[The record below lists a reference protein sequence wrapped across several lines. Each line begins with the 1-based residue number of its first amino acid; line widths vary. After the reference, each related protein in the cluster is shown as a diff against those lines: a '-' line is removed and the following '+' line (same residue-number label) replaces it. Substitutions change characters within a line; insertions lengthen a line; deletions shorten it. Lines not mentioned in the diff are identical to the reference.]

1 VRIQKIGGREALRT
15 HHATFL
21 ACLLLAV
28 VVLHPNV
35 HPVFSSSTI
44 YIRADGSIDPLS
56 APISTTNNITY
67 TLTNNIYDEIVVE
80 KNDIVING
88 ASHTVEGSGTGNGFT
103 LYSVTNVT
111 LTNINIKNF
120 EYGVYLESSSYNSIN
135 RNNISGNDYDGIE
148 VYFSSDY
155 NNITENRIEANGWY
169 GVGIL
174 YSHNN
179 TISANDIANN
189 DDGIDAYDASGTEI
203 SKNRITS
210 SGEFGIGLYSSSENA
225 IFLNN
230 FVNNTQHVYSEYST
244 NRWDEGYPSG
254 GNYWSNY
261 SGVDSKCGPNQDHPG
276 ADGIGDA
283 PYTLDSN
290 NTDRYPLID
299 AWTPPSGHDVAVI
312 SAVSY
317 KTVIGQG
324 FSGNITVYSAN
335 RGEYAETFNITIYA
349 DTIPFASKAVHL
361 ESGFTTNITLSWN
374 TTGFAKGNYTM
385 IACAESVLGETNI
398 SNNNFT
404 GGWVRVSIVGD
415 LTGGTPNPYDFVPD
429 GKVQIVDISVVAKFF
444 GQKVPPAPANCD
456 VSGPMIGVPDGK
468 VQIDDVAT
476 VSKHYGQHYP

>member
-1 VRIQKIGGREALRT
+1 LGVA
-15 HHATFL
+15 
-21 ACLLLAV
+21 
-28 VVLHPNV
+28 VLHLNV

-44 YIRADGSIDPLS
+44 YIRADGSIDPPS

-88 ASHTVEGSGTGNGFT
+88 ASHTVQGSGTGNGFT

-155 NNITENRIEANGWY
+155 NNITENKIEANGWY

-203 SKNRITS
+203 SKNRITG

-225 IFLNN
+225 VFLNN
-230 FVNNTQHVYSEYST
+230 FVNNTQHAYSESST
-244 NRWDEGYPSG
+244 NRWDNGYPSG
-254 GNYWSNY
+254 GNYWSDY
-261 SGVDSKCGPNQDHPG
+261 SGADAKCGPNQDHPG
-276 ADGIGDA
+276 GDGMGDM
-283 PYTLDSN
+283 PYAVDSN
-290 NTDRYPLID
+290 NIDRYPLMNP
-299 AWTPPSGHDVAVI
+299 WTPPSGHNVAVI

-324 FSGNITVYSAN
+324 FSGNIVVYSAN
-335 RGEYAETFNITIYA
+335 KGEYAETFNITVYS
-349 DTIPFASKAVHL
+349 DTIAFASKALHL
-361 ESGFTTNITLSWN
+361 ESGFTTNITFSWN
-374 TTGFAKGNYTM
+374 TTGFAKGNHTISAY
-385 IACAESVLGETNI
+385 AWPVPGETDT

-404 GGWVRVSIVGD
+404 GGWVIISIVGD
-415 LTGGTPNPYDFVPD
+415 ITGPTGWPD
-429 GKVQIVDISVVAKFF
+429 GKVDIKDISYVAKNF
-444 GQKVPPAPANCD
+444 GKTVPPGPPNCD
-456 VSGPMIGVPDGK
+456 VTGTTPGVPDGK
-468 VQIDDVAT
+468 IDIKDISLVA
-476 VSKHYGQHYP
+476 KNFGKIDP